1 MQRVFL
7 LGVGAQK
14 AGTTWLWNYLNQRTD
29 TNMGLVKEYHVL
41 DARFTPAIT
50 HHGAKRA
57 AAMSGLSWF
66 HRFLPVHKQAPAW
79 RLHCMERNLERYFDY
94 FTGLLSQGARLTGDI
109 TPSYSALPAHVLSL
123 VKDGFA
129 RRGIAVK
136 VVFLMRD
143 PAERTLSATR
153 RHLEKYPE
161 QCPPGTLAEVMREMC
176 RTPEYEARARYEKT
190 LTCIEEVFAP
200 EDRFICLYEN
210 LFQPASIER
219 LCASLNLPVQPANFD
234 ERVNSAGERMVLSP
248 ELRRELLGYYR
259 ETIAAVAERLGRE
272 EIARAW
278 PGALGS
284 VSPTQSTVQP
294 DCAVADAIPA

>member
-29 TNMGLVKEYHVL
+29 TDMGLVKEYHVL
-41 DARFTPAIT
+41 DARFTPEIT
-50 HHGAKRA
+50 HHGAKRV
-57 AAMSGLSWF
+57 AAMGELEWF
-66 HRFLPVHKQAPAW
+66 HRFLPARRQAPAW
-79 RLHCMERNLERYFDY
+79 RLHRMERDLDRYFDY
-94 FTGLLSQGARLTGDI
+94 FTGLLSDRVRLTGDI

-123 VKDGFA
+123 VKEGFA
-129 RRGIAVK
+129 RRGVVVK
-136 VVFLMRD
+136 VAFLMRD
-143 PAERTLSATR
+143 PAERALSATR

-161 QCPPGTLAEVMREMC
+161 QCPPGTLTEVMKQMC

-190 LTCIEEVFAP
+190 LACIEEVFAP

-234 ERVNSAGERMVLSP
+234 ERVNTAGERMVLAP
-248 ELRRELLGYYR
+248 ELRQELLSYYG
-259 ETIAAVAERLGRE
+259 ETIAAVAQRLGHE

-278 PGALGS
+278 PGALACA
-284 VSPTQSTVQP
+284 SPAPGYAQR
-294 DCAVADAIPA
+294 DCAAADAACA